1 MLGLIDLSFDLG
13 GLGFDG
19 FGSADLYQTIETVS
33 VSNAYMGMTD

>member
-19 FGSADLYQTIETVS
+19 PGSADLYQNHRDGSS
-33 VSNAYMGMTD
+33 V

>member
-19 FGSADLYQTIETVS
+19 FGSADLYQNHRDGFS
-33 VSNAYMGMTD
+33 V